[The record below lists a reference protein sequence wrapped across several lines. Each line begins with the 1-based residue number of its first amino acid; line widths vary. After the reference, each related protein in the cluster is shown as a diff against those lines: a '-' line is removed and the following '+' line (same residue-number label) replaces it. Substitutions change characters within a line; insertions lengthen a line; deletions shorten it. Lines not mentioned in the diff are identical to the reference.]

1 MKFSTRHIYLLL
13 LILTNFAFTS
23 CKKDKVLIIGDS
35 ISIGYTPFVTKE
47 LKNKATVIH
56 NPGNAQHSGNGLKK
70 IKNWIGEEQW
80 DVIQFNWGLWDL
92 CYRDKNSKE
101 QGNRDKIHGKITY
114 NLEDYK
120 ANLEAIVLILKET
133 TKAKLIFVTTSY
145 VPEKEVGRYSNDP
158 IKYNA
163 VAKKLMNKHGILVND
178 IYEKSIPIHK
188 KYGLGTDDVHYT
200 KEGYQKL
207 SELIVKVLQKEI

>member
-1 MKFSTRHIYLLL
+1 MKR
-13 LILTNFAFTS
+13 
-23 CKKDKVLIIGDS
+23 
-35 ISIGYTPFVTKE
+35 
-47 LKNKATVIH
+47 
-56 NPGNAQHSGNGLKK
+56 
-70 IKNWIGEEQW
+70 IKNWIGEKQW

-114 NLEDYK
+114 NLEDYE

-145 VPEKEVGRYSNDP
+145 VPEKEAGRYSNDP

-178 IYEKSIPIHK
+178 IYEKSISIHK